1 MIEPVNDERRLLL
14 ARSAIAAA
22 AMVTASVGAV
32 VATPKPMTPDQTGHT
47 DLKNVVPEKFGNW
60 VIDARGSVAL
70 VSPEAARSLERLYS
84 DTLSRT
90 YMNDRGER
98 VMLSI
103 AYGAVQSREL
113 QIHKP
118 EVCYVSQGF
127 ELIHMQKGEI
137 GSPVGSIPTMRLV
150 ARMGPRT
157 EPITYWIRSG
167 DEVVRGWFEQNR
179 ARISSG
185 LRGQIP
191 DGLLFRVSTIGVD
204 REQAFRLQ
212 EAFIAQFLDAI
223 EPAKHRM
230 FVGSR
235 AEVRRQS

>member
-1 MIEPVNDERRLLL
+1 MSEPVNDERRVLL

-32 VATPKPMTPDQTGHT
+32 IATPKPMTPDQTGHT
-47 DLKNVVPEKFGNW
+47 DLKGVVPQKFGEW
-60 VIDARGSVAL
+60 RLDERASVAL
-70 VSPEAARSLERLYS
+70 ISPEAARSLEKLYS

-90 YMNDRGER
+90 YFNERGER

-127 ELIHMQKGEI
+127 ELIHMEKSQI
-137 GSPVGSIPTMRLV
+137 GSPVGAIPTMRLV

-179 ARISSG
+179 ARITSG
-185 LRGQIP
+185 LKGRIP

-204 REQAFRLQ
+204 REQAFRTQ
-212 EAFIAQFLDAI
+212 EAFIAEFLRAI
-223 EPAKHRM
+223 EPDKYRM

-235 AEVRRQS
+235 AEA